1 MKYFYTSLI
10 GFASAFVASM
20 GLGGGG
26 VLMLYLSA
34 FTNISQLKAQGINL
48 IFFLPIGL
56 ASIITHLKNRLI
68 NIKVALFMVIGA
80 VPFAALGA
88 SLSPLVSQDLL
99 RKILAV
105 FLMFL
110 GAREFVNSF
119 KKKERHTQ

>member
-1 MKYFYTSLI
+1 
-10 GFASAFVASM
+10 
-20 GLGGGG
+20 
-26 VLMLYLSA
+26 
-34 FTNISQLKAQGINL
+34 
-48 IFFLPIGL
+48 
-56 ASIITHLKNRLI
+56 
-68 NIKVALFMVIGA
+68 MVIGA